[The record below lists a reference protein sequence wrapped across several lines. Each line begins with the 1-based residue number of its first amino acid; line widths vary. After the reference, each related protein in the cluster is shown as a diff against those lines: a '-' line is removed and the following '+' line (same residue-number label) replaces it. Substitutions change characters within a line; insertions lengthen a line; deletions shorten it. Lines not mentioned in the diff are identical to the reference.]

1 MTAQER
7 TAKVKDY
14 PGTGCP
20 ICWTRKNLNEC
31 IGSQYLTVQELTH
44 MVSHWRT
51 QISESGF
58 GGAELF
64 NQMYTVLEASFGY
77 FESFSEWRMAHER
90 AELFNFMAEDKSLDT
105 IDAYSSLVFSEGFRF
120 DLVVRALTKIEELCK
135 QLEAARS
142 KALEA
147 GANPADAKEAEQ
159 FAQLTAALVIARQ
172 SFDTTAEA
180 RQRYVEKASAYAAN
194 RKAQAKAD
202 AKVKAST
209 DSGAGSCAASSPE
222 PKADSSAGSSA
233 ASSPEVKADSS
244 PPAANRTGCGCK
256 KN

>member
-1 MTAQER
+1 MTAKES

-51 QISESGF
+51 QIGESGF

-64 NQMYTVLEASFGY
+64 NQMHLVLEASYGY
-77 FESFSEWRMAHER
+77 FESFSEWRMAHEK
-90 AELFNFMAEDKSLDT
+90 AELFNFMAEDKSLQT
-105 IDAYSSLVFSEGFRF
+105 IEAYSSLVFSEGFRF
-120 DLVVRALTKIEELCK
+120 DLVVRALTKIEELYQ

-147 GANPADAKEAEQ
+147 GANSADAKEAEQ
-159 FAQLTAALVIARQ
+159 FAQMTAALAIARQ

-194 RKAQAKAD
+194 RKAQAQAKAD
-202 AKVKAST
+202 AKAKAST
-209 DSGAGSCAASSPE
+209 
-222 PKADSSAGSSA
+222 
-233 ASSPEVKADSS
+233 DSS

>member
-1 MTAQER
+1 MTNKEN
-7 TAKVKDY
+7 TAKEKTTKVKDY

-64 NQMYTVLEASFGY
+64 NQMHLVLEASYSY
-77 FESFSEWRMAHER
+77 FENFSNWRLAHER
-90 AELFNFMAEDKSLDT
+90 AELFNFIAEDKSFRS
-105 IDAYSSLVFSEGFRF
+105 IEAYRSLVLAEARQFEWVG
-120 DLVVRALTKIEELCK
+120 LALKKIEELYQ

-142 KALEA
+142 VALGA
-147 GANPADAKEAEQ
+147 GANSADAKEAEQ
-159 FAQLTAALVIARQ
+159 FAQLTAALAIARQ

-180 RQRYVEKASAYAAN
+180 RQRYAEKASAYAAN
-194 RKAQAKAD
+194 RKAQAQAKA
-202 AKVKAST
+202 KAS
-209 DSGAGSCAASSPE
+209 AA
-222 PKADSSAGSSA
+222 PKADSTR
-233 ASSPEVKADSS
+233 PEPDA
-244 PPAANRTGCGCK
+244 PAPQNKGCGCGGK
-256 KN
+256 K